1 MAGHLDEARQSDSR
15 LVEAG
20 SPRDDGLPVEEDPS
34 LTKRAISVVT
44 LGTILNPLNS
54 SMIAVALLSVGT
66 AFAVSNA
73 TSTWL
78 ISSFYL
84 AGAIG
89 MPIAGYLADS
99 FGPRKVFV
107 WGLVLLLVASSL
119 APFSPSFWWLVPVR
133 CVQAF
138 GSATAYPAGMA
149 IFRQADLRGS
159 RLAGTLTAMAMV
171 GGVSMGLGPP
181 LGGILL
187 KGLGW
192 SGIFIMNVPVA
203 TLGIILALL
212 WLPASSDRGAS
223 GSQPAGPASIRS
235 LARRIDLLGI
245 ALFALALIALL
256 WFLLSLPKSPLWWML
271 PVSVGAAAL
280 LIRHEWRIDEPFLN
294 VRLLSTNYA
303 LLRVFAE
310 YCAVNIVFYL
320 YLFGLPIWLEEDLG
334 VSPSVAG
341 LLILP
346 MAVVAV
352 LATPVAGAVL
362 ARRGTKTTLMVGSV
376 VLFAASLLLLLLPGI
391 THAAAVLVLSALFG
405 FPTGFNNLG
414 LQASMFRSAP
424 ADEMGRAGGQYQT
437 FRYLG
442 AIISVAVLGVVFGNT
457 ATRAGLHTVAWVAVA
472 VSGALVVSKLLE
484 RGAKPRK
491 GGGVAGDALRP

>member
-1 MAGHLDEARQSDSR
+1 MDISDEARQSDSR
-15 LVEAG
+15 LVGAA
-20 SPRDDGLPVEEDPS
+20 SPRDDMLPVEEEPS

-44 LGTILNPLNS
+44 LGTLLNPLNS
-54 SMIAVALLSVGT
+54 SMIAVALASVGA

-73 TSTWL
+73 TSMWL

-84 AGAIG
+84 AAAIG
-89 MPIAGYLADS
+89 MPVAGYLADS
-99 FGPRKVFV
+99 FGPRKVFIG
-107 WGLVLLLVASSL
+107 GLVLLIVASSL
-119 APFSPSFWWLVPVR
+119 APFSPSFWWLVPLR
-133 CVQAF
+133 CFQAF

-149 IFRQADLRGS
+149 IFRRADLRGG
-159 RLAGTLTAMAMV
+159 RLAVTLTAMAIV
-171 GGVSMGLGPP
+171 GNVSMGLGPP
-181 LGGILL
+181 LGGILV

-192 SGIFIMNVPVA
+192 SGIFMMNIPLA
-203 TLGIILALL
+203 ALGVILALL
-212 WLPASSDRGAS
+212 WLPATSDRGAAV
-223 GSQPAGPASIRS
+223 SQRTGPPSIRS
-235 LARRIDLLGI
+235 LARRVDFLGI
-245 ALFALALIALL
+245 ALFALALVALL

-271 PVSVGAAAL
+271 PISVGAAAL
-280 LIRHEWRIDEPFLN
+280 LILYERRIDEPFLN
-294 VRLLSTNYA
+294 VRLLSTNHA

-320 YLFGLPIWLEEDLG
+320 YLFGLPIWLEQDLG
-334 VSPSVAG
+334 VSPSTAG

-346 MAVVAV
+346 MAVMGV

-362 ARRGTKTTLMVGSV
+362 ARRGPRTTLIVGSV

-391 THAAAVLVLSALFG
+391 THVATVLVLSALFG
-405 FPTGFNNLG
+405 IPTGFNNLG

-437 FRYLG
+437 FRCLG
-442 AIISVAVLGVVFGNT
+442 SIISVAVLGVVFGNT
-457 ATRAGLHTVAWVAVA
+457 ATLSGLHTVAWVAVA

-491 GGGVAGDALRP
+491 GGGGAGDALRS